1 MKERNKGQEIEEEN
15 SRGRS
20 RPPDRSSHF
29 TRQRK
34 HKVPVLMVPLAVF
47 LAVAITAAFFYIK
60 DRAERDAATGLSYE
74 SNIVEGDIPGKS
86 REERQRELDSIVE
99 EGMLAMTINA
109 TPSGKTTG
117 LDRNINWL
125 IENPS
130 NQGKLIR
137 VEITRDDTGEMIYET
152 GAIPPGNYVESA
164 PLKEELP
171 PGTYSCTAKFYAY
184 KETDESFIGQAAAQI
199 RLVLYE

>member
-1 MKERNKGQEIEEEN
+1 MRENTEGQEVQEDE
-15 SRGRS
+15 RAGRA
-20 RPPDRSSHF
+20 RL
-29 TRQRK
+29 TGRQRRNR
-34 HKVPVLMVPLAVF
+34 VPAFAVPLAVL
-47 LAVAITAAFFYIK
+47 LAVAVTAAFFYIR
-60 DRAERDAATGLSYE
+60 DQTGAEMSTGLSYE

-99 EGMLAMTINA
+99 EGMLAMSINA

-137 VEITRDDTGEMIYET
+137 VEISRDDTGGIIYET

-164 PLKEELP
+164 PLKEALP
-171 PGTYSCTAKFYAY
+171 PGTYLCTAKFYAY
-184 KETDESFIGQAAAQI
+184 KEEDESFIGQAAAQI
-199 RLVLYE
+199 KLVLYE